1 MALHTKREFAAMC
14 GLTTGNLTNY
24 IKRGQVIASGDY
36 IDDGIEG
43 NRNFFL
49 KRTKVSPNAL
59 LDGEV
64 KEPEYNQDVPEV
76 KEPESRLSKEE
87 FIFLQQK
94 KLLAEIAQK
103 EAVTALNRVKLDKI
117 NGILMP
123 TELVKI
129 VFIQHNK
136 SLLTELKNACE
147 NIVTLFAKKRDL
159 SSQEIAEIRGEV
171 IQALNEGMLKSAEL
185 SKKNI
190 NNIVA
195 EYSET
200 KEVGEHS

>member
-1 MALHTKREFAAMC
+1 MALHSKREFAAMC

-24 IKRGQVIASGDY
+24 INRGHVIASGDY
-36 IDDGIEG
+36 VDDSIDV
-43 NRNFFL
+43 NRNFFI
-49 KRTKVSPNAL
+49 KRTKVNPGL
-59 LDGEV
+59 VEGEI
-64 KEPEYNQDVPEV
+64 KNPEYNTEAPNVQ
-76 KEPESRLSKEE
+76 EPLDKLSKQE
-87 FIFLQQK
+87 FANLQAK

-103 EAVTALNRVKLDKI
+103 EATTALNRVKLDKI

-129 VFIQHNK
+129 AFIQHNK
-136 SLLTELKNACE
+136 SLLTELKNACD

-159 SSQEIAEIRGEV
+159 SSQEIAELRGEI
-171 IQALNEGMLKSAEL
+171 IQALNEGMVKSAEM